1 MMTAG
6 KSATDFVTEG
16 ECTSM
21 SSDWRNCLVSTLL
34 FIAMSG
40 PCAYGADITG
50 RVVGENGEGIADAVV
65 FVQTLPPNV
74 TPGAVSQSATL
85 DQIHKEFV
93 PALLPIAVG
102 TQVRFPNHDQIHHHV
117 YSFSRTKSFE
127 LPLYKGEEAMP
138 IVFDK
143 PGLVKIG
150 CNIHD
155 WMSAIVFVAPTPYFA
170 TTDESGK
177 FVLSNL
183 PAGTYSVACWHKQ
196 SQNKVED
203 TVQQVLVDGT
213 PRAVQ
218 FSLTLGAARER
229 PPVRGERGNP

>member
-6 KSATDFVTEG
+6 KSATDFGTEG

-21 SSDWRNCLVSTLL
+21 SSDWRNSLVSTLL
-34 FIAMSG
+34 FVAVSS
-40 PCAYGADITG
+40 PYAYGADITG
-50 RVVGENGEGIADAVV
+50 RVAGENGEGIADVVV
-65 FVQTLPPNV
+65 FVQTLPPDV

-93 PALLPIAVG
+93 PAVLPIAVG

-155 WMSAIVFVAPTPYFA
+155 WMSAIVFVAPTPYFT

-183 PAGTYSVACWHKQ
+183 QAGTYSVACWHKQ

-203 TVQQVLVDGT
+203 TVQQVLAGGT

-218 FSLTLGAARER
+218 FSLTLGAARAR